1 VNDIAVIQDNSMFA
15 SGGKDKVHVCNAS
28 RIVQGCQL
36 TLPLRRQLIWVWDV
50 EQGKAVRKFRGHQAA
65 VNSLAFNQ
73 DNSLLISGGYDK
85 YLCVW
90 DLRARGDTP
99 LQVMT
104 DFQDSVTKVFFT
116 KDMSQIYGASVD
128 GCIRRYDLRKGQ
140 LFVDHIARP
149 IVDMAISRDSNC
161 ILAGCLDSTVR
172 LFEKESGEL
181 LSSYTGHVCKES
193 KTECKLTNTDAH
205 VVAGSEDGR
214 VVFYD
219 LVEEKEVQSL
229 KCHKGCVTS
238 ITYHPDEVAMATAG
252 LDGVARV
259 WTGAPKAKR

>member
-1 VNDIAVIQDNSMFA
+1 M
-15 SGGKDKVHVCNAS
+15 
-28 RIVQGCQL
+28 
-36 TLPLRRQLIWVWDV
+36 
-50 EQGKAVRKFRGHQAA
+50 EQGKALRKFRGHQAA

-128 GCIRRYDLRKGQ
+128 GCIRRYDLRKGE
-140 LFVDHIARP
+140 LFVDHVARP

-161 ILAGCLDSTVR
+161 ILVGCLDSTAR
-172 LFEKESGEL
+172 LFEKDSGEL
-181 LSSYTGHVCKES
+181 LGSYSGHVCDTS

-214 VVFYD
+214 LVFYD
-219 LVEEKEVQSL
+219 LVDEKEVHSL
-229 KCHKGCVTS
+229 KAHRGCLTS
-238 ITYHPDEVAMATAG
+238 IAYHPDDPAIVTAG
-252 LDGVARV
+252 VDSVARV
-259 WTGAPKAKR
+259 WVAKGKR

>member
-1 VNDIAVIQDNSMFA
+1 M
-15 SGGKDKVHVCNAS
+15 
-28 RIVQGCQL
+28 
-36 TLPLRRQLIWVWDV
+36 IWVWDV
-50 EQGKAVRKFRGHQAA
+50 EQGKALRKFRGHQAA

-128 GCIRRYDLRKGQ
+128 GCIRRYDLRKGE
-140 LFVDHIARP
+140 LFVDHVARP

-161 ILAGCLDSTVR
+161 ILVGCLDSTAR
-172 LFEKESGEL
+172 LFEKDSGEL
-181 LSSYTGHVCKES
+181 LGSYSGHVCDTS

-214 VVFYD
+214 LVFYD
-219 LVEEKEVQSL
+219 LVDEKEVHSL
-229 KCHKGCVTS
+229 KAHRGCLTS
-238 ITYHPDEVAMATAG
+238 IAYHPDDPAIVTAG
-252 LDGVARV
+252 VDSVARV
-259 WTGAPKAKR
+259 WVAKGKR